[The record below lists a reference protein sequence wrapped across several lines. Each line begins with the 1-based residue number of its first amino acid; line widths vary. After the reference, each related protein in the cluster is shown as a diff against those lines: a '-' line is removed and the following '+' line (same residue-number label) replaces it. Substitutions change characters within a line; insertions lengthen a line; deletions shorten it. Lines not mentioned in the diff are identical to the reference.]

1 MVRDIDAQNLF
12 LLAQLEVSV
21 PFLAVR
27 IGHADLEARA
37 LNVAKHI
44 EERGLAARAVLLAL
58 YRGVDDVLGVVLVHK
73 VHHLATRIP
82 RGVEGACLDERFDHA
97 TVGLARVHALDKVVQ
112 RLKRTARLALGDN
125 RLRHA
130 GAHAADAGQT
140 KAHALLGSREL
151 GTGLVDIWRQ
161 HGDAVVT
168 ARRDVVNDLVGLA
181 RIGRQNGRHV
191 LVRIVRLEPR
201 RLHNQD
207 GVAGGVRLVEG
218 VGCEL
223 ENIVPN
229 LLGDLARVVV
239 LDSAVHPVVVGG
251 LVRAILPVQ
260 HRRREQLNLFLSH
273 GLTDTRVRFA
283 LGEAA
288 HLDGDE
294 HNLFLVDHGA
304 VGFAQDVVQAVVV
317 GDGRLLA
324 VHTVDVGRDHAGA
337 QRARAVQSD
346 QCHDVLVLGGLHVLD
361 RGRHA
366 GGLDLEDAGGMAGAH
381 ELKDLGVV
389 KGDLFLFDVDAEVL
403 FDVCL
408 GLRDNRQRAQAQEVH
423 LEQAHVG
430 NGMTLVLGN
439 LDAALGVEL
448 GGYVLVDGVAADQNG
463 ARVHTL
469 ATGKALNRERRVDDA
484 AGVVVLFIGLGK
496 IGVKQI
502 LFAGLLFEH
511 LLELDLGIARD
522 HLGQALAHVD
532 RVVQDARGVV
542 NSLLGLNGRVGD
554 DVGDLLGAVELA
566 NVLHDLEAPLIV
578 EVHIDIGHLGTL
590 RGQEPLEHQTVLE
603 RVERGDVHGVGDDS
617 AGGRA
622 TAGADAD
629 AVVLGPLHVLGNDQ
643 EVGGKALVADDFV
656 FVLKA
661 LFDVD
666 ATNLARGPV
675 VAVVLAQALLA
686 LAAELALVRLAGIEQ
701 REARQDDGVPVQ
713 LNVALVGDLERVVAG
728 LGAIREHRPHLLLGL
743 HVKLRAG
750 HAHAVGVID
759 LGVHANTH
767 DDVLHRRVLAA
778 QVVEVV
784 GGDDLD
790 THLLGDI
797 DERAVHLLIGQ
808 AVVGGDAVF
817 LNLDVKVAGFEGIA
831 EGLGPLDGAL
841 HVAAV
846 DVFGDDAR
854 DAGAGADHA
863 LGVAA

>member
-1 MVRDIDAQNLF
+1 MVRDIDAQNLL
-12 LLAQLEVSV
+12 LLAQLKVAV
-21 PFLAVR
+21 PLLAVR
-27 IGHADLEARA
+27 IGHAHLKARA
-37 LNVAKHI
+37 LNVAKHV

-73 VHHLATRIP
+73 VHHLTTRIP

-97 TVGLARVHALDKVVQ
+97 AVGLARVHALDKVVQ

-130 GAHAADAGQT
+130 GAHAADAGQA

-151 GTGLVDIWRQ
+151 GAGLVDIWRK

-168 ARRDVVNDLVGLA
+168 ARRDVVHDLVGLA

-207 GVAGGVRLVEG
+207 GVAGGVRLVKG
-218 VGCEL
+218 VGREL

-251 LVRAILPVQ
+251 LVRAILPVE
-260 HRRREQLNLFLSH
+260 HRRREQLDLFLSH

-294 HNLFLVDHGA
+294 HNLLLVDHGA

-324 VHTVDVGRDHAGA
+324 VHTVDVGRNHAGA
-337 QRARAVQSD
+337 QRARAVQGD

-366 GGLDLEDAGGMAGAH
+366 GGLDLEDASGVAGTH

-389 KGDLFLFDVDAEVL
+389 KGNLFLFDVDAEVL

-408 GLRDNRQRAQAQEVH
+408 GLGDNRQRAQAQEVH

-430 NGMTLVLGN
+430 NGMALVLGN

-448 GGYVLVDGVAADQNG
+448 GGHVLVDGVAADQNG
-463 ARVHTL
+463 ARVHAL
-469 ATGKALNRERRVDDA
+469 ATGEALDRECRVDDA
-484 AGVVVLFIGLGK
+484 AGVVVLFICLGK

-511 LLELDLGIARD
+511 LLELDLGVARD

-532 RVVQDARGVV
+532 RVV
-542 NSLLGLNGRVGD
+542 
-554 DVGDLLGAVELA
+554 
-566 NVLHDLEAPLIV
+566 
-578 EVHIDIGHLGTL
+578 
-590 RGQEPLEHQTVLE
+590 
-603 RVERGDVHGVGDDS
+603 
-617 AGGRA
+617 
-622 TAGADAD
+622 
-629 AVVLGPLHVLGNDQ
+629 
-643 EVGGKALVADDFV
+643 
-656 FVLKA
+656 
-661 LFDVD
+661 
-666 ATNLARGPV
+666 
-675 VAVVLAQALLA
+675 
-686 LAAELALVRLAGIEQ
+686 
-701 REARQDDGVPVQ
+701 
-713 LNVALVGDLERVVAG
+713 
-728 LGAIREHRPHLLLGL
+728 
-743 HVKLRAG
+743 
-750 HAHAVGVID
+750 
-759 LGVHANTH
+759 
-767 DDVLHRRVLAA
+767 
-778 QVVEVV
+778 
-784 GGDDLD
+784 
-790 THLLGDI
+790 
-797 DERAVHLLIGQ
+797 
-808 AVVGGDAVF
+808 
-817 LNLDVKVAGFEGIA
+817 
-831 EGLGPLDGAL
+831 
-841 HVAAV
+841 
-846 DVFGDDAR
+846 
-854 DAGAGADHA
+854 
-863 LGVAA
+863 